1 MYFIVSV
8 SPSAEAYP
16 ALLGG
21 GGGWL
26 VYLWSQSVPLQR
38 LIQDYW
44 GGGGVADICTEG
56 SESNLGSAVL
66 GTKN

>member
-1 MYFIVSV
+1 M
-8 SPSAEAYP
+8 
-16 ALLGG
+16 GG
-21 GGGWL
+21 GGGL
-26 VYLWSQSVPLQR
+26 FNYGSVPLQR

>member
-21 GGGWL
+21 GGGVACL
-26 VYLWSQSVPLQR
+26 FMVSVSPSAEADPGL
-38 LIQDYW
+38 L
-44 GGGGVADICTEG
+44 GGWRGG
-56 SESNLGSAVL
+56 
-66 GTKN
+66 